1 MTEVNGVAF
10 KLAQLERMRNA
21 AADRGD
27 FTEAGKLQAMIMKFD
42 PQPKGGTEVEHAGTQ
57 PLTAEQQATKKAAQQ
72 NGTTS
77 FAKMKKE
84 LDLKGNFADLG
95 LGWLAREN
103 KVDIEQKGPAVKVS
117 LK

>member
-1 MTEVNGVAF
+1 MATSKKVSLTMDEQIGF
-10 KLAQLERMRNA
+10 S
-21 AADRGD
+21 
-27 FTEAGKLQAMIMKFD
+27 AGEIYNYLS
-42 PQPKGGTEVEHAGTQ
+42 
-57 PLTAEQQATKKAAQQ
+57 Q
-72 NGTTS
+72 NGTTT

-103 KVDIEQKGPAVKVS
+103 KVEISQKGPAVRVS

>member
-1 MTEVNGVAF
+1 MAKRSNLT
-10 KLAQLERMRNA
+10 LEEKI
-21 AADRGD
+21 G
-27 FTEAGKLQAMIMKFD
+27 FSAGEIYNYLN
-42 PQPKGGTEVEHAGTQ
+42 E
-57 PLTAEQQATKKAAQQ
+57 

-103 KVDIEQKGPAVKVS
+103 KVEISQKGPAVKIS
-117 LK
+117 LR

>member
-1 MTEVNGVAF
+1 MTTAQ
-10 KLAQLERMRNA
+10 KLSLEEQI
-21 AADRGD
+21 G
-27 FTEAGKLQAMIMKFD
+27 FSAGEIYNYLH
-42 PQPKGGTEVEHAGTQ
+42 V
-57 PLTAEQQATKKAAQQ
+57 

-103 KVDIEQKGPAVKVS
+103 KVEIQQKGPAVKIS

>member
-1 MTEVNGVAF
+1 MATS
-10 KLAQLERMRNA
+10 
-21 AADRGD
+21 
-27 FTEAGKLQAMIMKFD
+27 
-42 PQPKGGTEVEHAGTQ
+42 
-57 PLTAEQQATKKAAQQ
+57 TKKTNLTLEEQIGFSAGEIYNYLHV

-103 KVDIEQKGPAVKVS
+103 KVDIQQKGPAVKIS